1 MKFTLAIAT
10 LALAPLAS
18 QCTDLKPLKDARLAT
33 VLALSEEITPKPLP
47 PGQPLFVRV
56 YAAPDV
62 IGECG
67 GSVAS
72 CPSVRLFIAVST
84 GDLGETPTLYELP
97 AAKGW
102 EFGGWDRPAASDSQ
116 AKVGFTIQTALPE
129 SNIDE
134 AARKTWRSTACH
146 VLVGP
151 AAATYVCQ

>member
-1 MKFTLAIAT
+1 MKSILVIAV
-10 LALAPLAS
+10 LALPPLAARS
-18 QCTDLKPLKDARLAT
+18 ADLVPIKDARLAT

-47 PGQPLFVRV
+47 PDQPLFVRV

-72 CPSVRLFIAVST
+72 CPNVRLFIAVST

-97 AAKGW
+97 DAKGW
-102 EFGGWDRPAASDSQ
+102 EFVGWDGAGNQ

-134 AARKTWRSTACH
+134 AARKAWRSMVCH

-151 AAATYVCQ
+151 ATATYVCK